1 MLLKLLTYKFD
12 LKKLNFSFNINP
24 VFDTGNLVTT
34 FFFFALMP
42 YVSPIPLGS
51 DVQILTGFIGYIIIG
66 ILFLKDRFIV
76 SPREFLIFILGLFF
90 LVYINPNEPTYQF
103 RKAIGPLY
111 AFGVYYVA
119 KNYKDSINFKILD
132 LVLLI
137 YFAGTVIQYF
147 APGIFELTFERFIR
161 ESKYY
166 ASGSRG
172 VTSLAPE
179 PSFLGIVCIYILLI
193 QDWLYARLSLQK
205 NRFYYIRLSLGVLM
219 IILSKSGAGYILLFL
234 FFVSKS
240 TVYIRKYW
248 LLILVIGSIG
258 VAIVTNTNQVSGNKG
273 LSDLIGVLKSTSP
286 KDLLR
291 VSSLSNRV
299 NPVIVGVVGAIE
311 KPLGRGS
318 GAFTSQAAKV
328 YIDNGIDQIYPSYM
342 RGRLLYEVSSDS
354 VSTFGKY
361 IFEYGIFFLIYLILI
376 LVGLKFKE
384 TGLFTVFLLLTG
396 LLFSLPI
403 VYPPLWLIFG
413 LFEGKIRINQERNS
427 QGFTSIKTPNYY
439 NVK

>member
-1 MLLKLLTYKFD
+1 MFKLLLYKFD
-12 LKKLNFSFNINP
+12 LKKFNPSVNINP
-24 VFDTGNLVTT
+24 VFDTGFLVNA

-51 DVQILTGFIGYIIIG
+51 DVQIVTGLIGYLIIG
-66 ILFLKDRFIV
+66 ILLLKDKFV
-76 SPREFLIFILGLFF
+76 VTPREFFILILGLFF
-90 LVYINPNEPTYQF
+90 IVYINFDEPTYQF

-119 KNYKDSINFKILD
+119 KNYKDSINLKIID

-137 YFAGTVIQYF
+137 YFSATVVQYL
-147 APGIFELTFERFIR
+147 APGLFDLTFERFIR
-161 ESKYY
+161 ESKYTT
-166 ASGSRG
+166 GTSRG

-179 PSFLGIVCIYILLI
+179 PSFLGIVCVYILLI
-193 QDWLYARLSLQK
+193 QDWVYSRVSHQK
-205 NRFYYIRLSLGVLM
+205 NRMYYVRMIAAILM
-219 IILSKSGAGYILLFL
+219 ILLSKSGAGYILLFL
-234 FFVSKS
+234 FFASKS
-240 TVYIRKYW
+240 TVYIKKYW
-248 LLILVIGSIG
+248 FLIIIIGSIG
-258 VAIVTNTNQVSGNKG
+258 VGVIVNTDRVSGNKG

-299 NPVIVGVVGAIE
+299 NPVIVGVAGAID

-318 GAFTSQAAKV
+318 GSFTTQAKDV
-328 YIDNGIDQIYPSYM
+328 YLEKGIDQIYPSYM
-342 RGRLLYEVSSDS
+342 RDRLLYEISSDS

-361 IFEYGIFFLIYLILI
+361 TFEYGIFFLTYLFLILI
-376 LVGLKFKE
+376 GLNFKK

-413 LFEGKIRINQERNS
+413 LYDRKIKIN
-427 QGFTSIKTPNYY
+427 
-439 NVK
+439 

>member
-1 MLLKLLTYKFD
+1 MFLKLLTYKFD
-12 LKKLNFSFNINP
+12 LKKLNFSININP
-24 VFDTGNLVTT
+24 VFNTGLLVNA

-66 ILFLKDRFIV
+66 ILLLKDRFIV
-76 SPREFLIFILGLFF
+76 SPREFLIFLLGLFF
-90 LVYINPNEPTYQF
+90 IVYINPNESTYQF

-119 KNYKDSINFKILD
+119 KNYKDSINLKTLD
-132 LVLLI
+132 IVLLI
-137 YFAGTVIQYF
+137 YFAGTVVQYF
-147 APGIFELTFERFIR
+147 APSIFDLTFERFIR
-161 ESKYY
+161 ESKYST
-166 ASGSRG
+166 ASSRG

-193 QDWLYARLSLQK
+193 QDWVYARLSAEK
-205 NRFYYIRLSLGVLM
+205 NRMYYIRLAAGISM
-219 IILSKSGAGYILLFL
+219 ILLSKSGAGYILLFL
-234 FFVSKS
+234 FFASKS
-240 TVYIRKYW
+240 TMYIRKYW
-248 LLILVIGSIG
+248 LLILIIGSIG
-258 VAIVTNTNQVSGNKG
+258 IAVVMNTDRVSGNKG
-273 LSDLIGVLKSTSP
+273 LSDLVNVLKSTSP

-318 GAFTSQAAKV
+318 GAFTSQAAEV
-328 YIDNGIDQIYPSYM
+328 YIDNGIDQIYPSHM
-342 RGRLLYEVSSDS
+342 RDRLLYEVSSDS

-361 IFEYGIFFLIYLILI
+361 TFEYGIFFLIYLILI
-376 LVGLKFKE
+376 LVGLSFKE

-413 LFEGKIRINQERNS
+413 LYDRKIRINQERTIS
-427 QGFTSIKTPNYY
+427 EF
-439 NVK
+439 